1 MTLAGADQ
9 SMTEAPPA
17 KPKPLAG
24 RLCTAAVR
32 VALIAGVLLCGWLLL
47 RTYRDLFTDLN
58 GSSPPHE
65 QTPDLAGGFVES
77 LLQPGSWHFAN
88 TAWTLSRIEVDAAG
102 VEAVFNRPAPARPV
116 GAMDPQER
124 DLLTWLRGTSK
135 PRDTDEPWFAAERDS
150 MRLYDNNLGTVR
162 LRAWVSGSGANE
174 RLRLARVGWRHEEGR
189 WIVFEVRPLGA
200 AQQGEAHLIPPGTGA
215 VSLARRWDAA
225 GKLDAELIRPQ
236 RDVETFLTECRA
248 QGWTT
253 HPLLAPTEAGIGWR
267 LRGSGGTLQA
277 WPLPGG
283 GPIEGWT
290 LILKEQGEQK
300 R

>member
-9 SMTEAPPA
+9 SMIEAPPA

-24 RLCTAAVR
+24 RLFTAAVR
-32 VALIAGVLLCGWLLL
+32 VALMVGLLLCGWLLL
-47 RTYRDLFTDLN
+47 RTYRDLFSDLN

-88 TAWTLSRIEVDAAG
+88 TAWTLSRVEVDAAG
-102 VEAVFNRPAPARPV
+102 VEAVFNRPAPARPE
-116 GAMDPQER
+116 GAPDRQER
-124 DLLTWLRGTSK
+124 DLLTWLRGASK
-135 PRDTDEPWFAAERDS
+135 PRDTDDG
-150 MRLYDNNLGTVR
+150 RLYDNNMGPVR
-162 LRAWVSGSGANE
+162 LRAWVSGTGADE
-174 RLRLARVGWRHEEGR
+174 RLRLARVGWLHHVDRGGMRIDEGR
-189 WIVFEVRPLGA
+189 WIVFEVRPLGV

-267 LRGSGGTLQA
+267 LSGPGGTLQA

-283 GPIEGWT
+283 GPIEGWM
-290 LILKEQGEQK
+290 LILREQGERK